1 MTGAICKGSWALG
14 TACGKCSRCADEAV
28 MHVPKLLAENKVLR
42 QRLANIAAVLPQ
54 CGDGQDVSD
63 PFKIQCF
70 NEARRMAH
78 EGAS

>member
-1 MTGAICKGSWALG
+1 
-14 TACGKCSRCADEAV
+14 